1 MYLDNLELL
10 NFDIPTLA
18 EILGHAQKST
28 KNVYGYY
35 FNGIKKKAMKNL
47 ICLLGKEYPKS

>member
-35 FNGIKKKAMKNL
+35 FNGIKKKAMEKFNL
-47 ICLLGKEYPKS
+47 FAG